1 MQPAL
6 FAGLPAAREHLPWV
20 AVGTYPTRVER
31 LAGVAG
37 PDVGLWV
44 KREDLGGERFG
55 GNKVRKLEFVF
66 GEARARGAHR
76 LVTFG
81 SLGSSHVAATAA
93 YAPRFGFALEA
104 LLFPEPSTEIVRRN
118 LALVRASGA
127 RIRMLRH
134 VAEVFPHRLIARRAP
149 DTLWIAGGGSSPAG
163 ALGWVS
169 GAFEILEQVRS
180 GQMPRPAA
188 VYVALGS
195 GATFA
200 GLCWGLRGDP
210 PIEVVGVEVVE
221 PAWWCRRQARKLVR
235 EVDVRLSPFAGA
247 SLGAPPRVRIVRGSR
262 RIEDDAAIARAR
274 RLGLAL
280 DPVYTTPT
288 LDALLRD
295 VRDGRWQ
302 GRDVLFIDSLNGVD
316 V

>member
-1 MQPAL
+1 MEPAL
-6 FAGLPAAREHLPWV
+6 FTEIPAAREHFPWV
-20 AVGTYPTRVER
+20 AVGKYPTRVER
-31 LAGVAG
+31 LRDVVG

-55 GNKVRKLEFVF
+55 GNKVRKLEFIF
-66 GEARARGAHR
+66 GEARARGARR

-81 SLGSSHVAATAA
+81 SYGSSHVAATAT
-93 YAPRFGFALEA
+93 YAPRFGLELEA
-104 LLFPEPSTEIVRRN
+104 LLFPEASTDIVRRN
-118 LALVRASGA
+118 LEIVRASGA
-127 RIRMLRH
+127 RIRMLHH
-134 VAEVFPHRLIARRAP
+134 VAEVFPHRVVARRAR
-149 DTLWIAGGGSSPAG
+149 DAFWVAGGGSSPAG

-221 PAWWCRRQARKLVR
+221 PAWWCRWQARKLVR
-235 EVDVRLSPFAGA
+235 EIDLHLAPLAGA
-247 SLGAPPRVRIVRGSR
+247 SLGAPPKVRIVRGSR

-274 RLGLAL
+274 HLGLSL

-295 VRDGRWQ
+295 VRDGRWR
-302 GRDVLFIDSLNGVD
+302 GREVLFIDSLNGVD
-316 V
+316 A